1 MTEAAVQQSK
11 QMTLSTSRVR
21 TTAPVFVPRWN
32 VRLRGRPWRS
42 LRTLSLSPP
51 LFTFIRPLPPLFTFI
66 HPLFF
71 IVVSS
76 VFFVFFLFFF
86 FGLAQ
91 LGALPRGVFHPL
103 LGKLG
108 KKFALFIG
116 KLEAFG
122 RKISWY
128 PPVLFL
134 SANSFSFAYKERRN
148 FSIFADRLETY
159 IYKTLKYILSL
170 LLHSILLLIS
180 LCFNY
185 CIYIFLLASLSLLSS
200 SLPVLLLR
208 KISSMSTLL
217 STIPLHVFL
226 IPLNHHSHY
235 PYSHRQSSLSFR
247 TIISTKT
254 NHKTTRRHH
263 QTCCRIHVRTRAKP

>member
-21 TTAPVFVPRWN
+21 TTAPVFVPLWN

-66 HPLFF
+66 HPLF

-76 VFFVFFLFFF
+76 VFFVIFLILSPSFF

-128 PPVLFL
+128 LPVLFL
-134 SANSFSFAYKERRN
+134 SANSFSLVYKERRN
-148 FSIFADRLETY
+148 FSIFAERLDTY
-159 IYKTLKYILSL
+159 INKTLKYILFSCSYPCASIISSIFSFSSPCLYCPL
-170 LLHSILLLIS
+170 L
-180 LCFNY
+180 
-185 CIYIFLLASLSLLSS
+185 SLSYSF
-200 SLPVLLLR
+200 V
-208 KISSMSTLL
+208 IFFSMSTLL
-217 STIPLHVFL
+217 STILLQVFL

-235 PYSHRQSSLSFR
+235 PYSHRYSLQPIR

-254 NHKTTRRHH
+254 NHKTTQRHH
-263 QTCCRIHVRTRAKP
+263 QTCCRIRVRTRAKP